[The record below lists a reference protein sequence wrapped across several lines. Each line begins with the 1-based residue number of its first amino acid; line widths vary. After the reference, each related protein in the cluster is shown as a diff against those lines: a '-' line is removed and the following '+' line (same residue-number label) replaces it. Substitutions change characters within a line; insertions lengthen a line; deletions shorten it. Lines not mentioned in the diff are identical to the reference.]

1 VNPEGEI
8 TVRLSCAEQRV
19 RHVTVSSSRTGLPQ
33 RLVRGRAAAE
43 VQRLVPLLFS
53 VCQRAQQAASEAAIA
68 AAQGTTAGSQ
78 QQARRT
84 LDVML
89 ETLQETVWRLLID
102 WPKAMDEEA
111 VVQPVALVRHAAAAV
126 VDDGVTLDALLAL
139 VDSVLTEHVYG
150 VPADAWLAATNLAV
164 LDKWIERG
172 PTRPARLLR
181 RMRDESPGLGAS
193 DVALMPDA
201 TLDNLGRALLG
212 ELDIDPEYPRLP
224 RWAGLPAETGALARQ
239 ASAPLVAALLARDGA
254 TAAAR
259 FVARLVELAMLV
271 GDLRSRSAGRMAPL
285 RAHRLAPGLGIGLA
299 ETARGLL
306 LHRVRVD
313 GGLVADYRIVAP
325 TEWNFHPAGPLP
337 QGLKGRSADDPA
349 RLDREARTVVQSLDP
364 CVGCRVEIAD
374 A

>member
-43 VQRLVPLLFS
+43 VQRLVPLLIS
-53 VCQRAQQAASEAAIA
+53 VCQSAQPAAWEAAIA